1 MTTTT
6 YFVPSIHCMH
16 CTHTIKTELG
26 ELAGVSSVDAD
37 QETKKVTVIYEEPA
51 TPEKIE
57 SLLAE
62 INYPVE
68 K

>member
-16 CTHTIKTELG
+16 CIHTIKTELA
-26 ELAGVSSVDAD
+26 ELAGVSAVEAD
-37 QETKKVTVIYEEPA
+37 QQTQKLTVTYKEPA

-57 SLLAE
+57 SLLA
-62 INYPVE
+62 
-68 K
+68 

>member
-16 CTHTIKTELG
+16 CVQTIKSELS
-26 ELAGVSSVDAD
+26 ELTGVGSVDAD
-37 QETKKVTVIYEEPA
+37 QSTKKVTIMYEEPA

-62 INYPVE
+62 INFPVE

>member
-1 MTTTT
+1 
-6 YFVPSIHCMH
+6 V
-16 CTHTIKTELG
+16 TI
-26 ELAGVSSVDAD
+26 
-37 QETKKVTVIYEEPA
+37 IYEEPA

-62 INYPVE
+62 INYPVV

>member
-16 CTHTIKTELG
+16 CTHTIKSELS
-26 ELAGVSSVDAD
+26 ELAGVKSVDAD
-37 QETKKVTVIYEEPA
+37 EQSKKVTITFEAPA
-51 TPEKIE
+51 TPELIE
-57 SLLAE
+57 NLLVE
-62 INYPVE
+62 ISYPPE

>member
-1 MTTTT
+1 
-6 YFVPSIHCMH
+6 MH
-16 CTHTIKTELG
+16 CIHTIKTELA
-26 ELAGVSSVDAD
+26 ELGGVNSVDAD
-37 QETKKVTVIYEEPA
+37 QETKKVTIIYEEPA

-62 INYPVE
+62 INYPVV